1 MVYGANATALGDLA
15 EPTRTVG
22 SQVLDAAGTVHG
34 AIVDL
39 EWEGLGKDAA
49 VGRADHELAQ
59 DKRVVQG
66 YNALADAYRNGAAA
80 MAPMIGDLKKT
91 GQGLEA
97 DSFAV
102 SEDWV
107 VTDMFDYRAG
117 KAAMIAM
124 GSSEKAATDR
134 MNQLQAQR
142 GNEAKT
148 DTVNLQQRADALGKA
163 DQDTAA
169 AINTAKA
176 DIGAAAP
183 LSAGLTGEEGK
194 DDFGNAFP
202 NTFMS
207 PEQNA
212 AALAR
217 MVAAGTL
224 SQADLDK
231 LARGEKVQI
240 PAGQM
245 AYLYQMSQSLN
256 GKSPEEIK
264 MLEQM
269 LPTPETRA
277 AFAQGLKIVS
287 NPNVEVF
294 GAEQLKGYAQGA
306 TDETRGS
313 FVPVS
318 GSKVNLPSEI
328 SKELSRTDRVT
339 QEPSRGFVTTHLNG
353 VGALQDINDIFKPG
367 ATITGSEATKSMLEA
382 ANQYAAVDVKHNEGI
397 VHGLKTDAHGSLTSA
412 LADVYQTTGKDHLA
426 VHDMVTGKDGNSF
439 LRTVTHEQWGADS
452 GKVGDAFRWMQ
463 EGNNPLATDTAS
475 KVAHYLADN
484 KTELNAMPGTEKL
497 LLSGP
502 KSFAEINPGLAK
514 AMAEGVSPYLAD
526 LAQAPT
532 DSGLTRPGIEAFKNG
547 GQLQNLFSV
556 FDKNAESAGVIN
568 DAAYKQYQ
576 RLIENTAHP
585 GLHGM
590 QAEVAGRLT
599 NAMTD
604 GALDS
609 VKPGTSSDAELF
621 KAIFKK
627 IPGAG
632 DAFDAIDIFN
642 KVHNGTPPSEFAQ
655 QLATAGTS
663 STALRA
669 SILNGMIDANP
680 SIAHDELIKPYVKD
694 NRIDLSGL
702 SPERATQAAT
712 DIGNFFDIRAK
723 GVDTD
728 IATKVG
734 LGSNDSWAVSR

>member
-1 MVYGANATALGDLA
+1 MVYNANATALGDLA
-15 EPTRTVG
+15 EPTRTLG
-22 SQVLDAAGTVHG
+22 SKVLDAATLVHG
-34 AIVDL
+34 AIIDL
-39 EWEGLGKDAA
+39 EWEGQGKDAA
-49 VGRADHELAQ
+49 VGRVDRELAQ
-59 DKRVVQG
+59 DKQVVHG
-66 YNALADAYRNGAAA
+66 YNALADAYQNGSAV
-80 MAPMIGDLKKT
+80 MAPMIADLTKT

-97 DSFAV
+97 DTFAV

-117 KAAMIAM
+117 IMAMVTMGVPQAIA
-124 GSSEKAATDR
+124 TTR
-134 MNQLQAQR
+134 MNQLQAER
-142 GNEAKT
+142 ANEARAN
-148 DTVNLQQRADALGKA
+148 TVSLQQRADTLGQA
-163 DQDTAA
+163 DQDTAT
-169 AINTAKA
+169 AINDAKGDLA
-176 DIGAAAP
+176 AAAP
-183 LSAGLTGEEGK
+183 LSAGLSGEEGK

-294 GAEQLKGYAQGA
+294 GADQLKGYAQGA
-306 TDETRGS
+306 TDETRGT

-328 SKELSRTDRVT
+328 AKELSRTDRVT

-412 LADVYQTTGKDHLA
+412 LADVYQNTGKDHLA

-463 EGNNPLATDTAS
+463 EGNSPLATDTAS

-532 DSGLTRPGIEAFKNG
+532 DSGLTHPGIEAFKNG

-576 RLIENTAHP
+576 HLIENTAHP

-590 QAEVAGRLT
+590 QAEIAGRLT

-632 DAFDAIDIFN
+632 DAFDAADIFN
-642 KVHNGTPPSEFAQ
+642 KLQSGTPPSEFAQ

-669 SILNGMIDANP
+669 IILNGMLDANP
-680 SIAHDELIKPYVKD
+680 SIANDPLIKPYIKD
-694 NRIDLSGL
+694 GRIDLTGL
-702 SPERATQAAT
+702 EGDKAIGATNDLA
-712 DIGNFFDIRAK
+712 NYFVKYAK
-723 GVDTD
+723 GVDTE
-728 IATKVG
+728 IGANVA